1 MTCTWAVGNLGCDSI
16 MQNSLL
22 ECVMKG
28 LNSRLTDFIN
38 PHQVRGGAPEQ
49 GMGRTPE
56 DEPGK
61 EVEEEKMGNVE

>member
-1 MTCTWAVGNLGCDSI
+1 

-49 GMGRTPE
+49 GMGRTPK

-61 EVEEEKMGNVE
+61 EVEEEKMENVE